1 MMAKNIVTQIYD
13 TMNTCIDVRTASELF
28 AALVEE
34 GHGDAMLGYRIGR
47 TATGLALSFPVASFR
62 ADSDGKFIMLT
73 PIPFKDENE
82 SEDSSKDFDTVV
94 DFKEETIELSIV
106 EYSEK
111 EKQDDV
117 Q

>member
-28 AALVEE
+28 AALVDE
-34 GHGDAMLGYRIGR
+34 GHGDALLGYRIGR
-47 TATGLALSFPVASFR
+47 TNTGMALSFPVASFR

-73 PIPFKDENE
+73 PIPLKDENE
-82 SEDSSKDFDTVV
+82 ESSKDFDTVV

>member
-1 MMAKNIVTQIYD
+1 MTKNIVKQIYD
-13 TMNTCIDVRTASELF
+13 TMNTCIDVRAASELF
-28 AALVEE
+28 AALVDE
-34 GHGDAMLGYRIGR
+34 GYGDAMLGYRIGR
-47 TATGLALSFPVASFR
+47 TDTGMALSFPVASFR
-62 ADSDGKFIMLT
+62 VDSDSKFVMLT
-73 PIPFKDENE
+73 PIPLKDENE
-82 SEDSSKDFDTVV
+82 EISNDFDTIV